1 MDKGRNPWVIF
12 ARYANLAFS
21 FGVTMAAM
29 LFLGFYGGRWLDRR
43 LGTEPFFMIAGVL
56 LGAGLAFKSLLDELG
71 VLSRESKREENG
83 EQKQRRNG
91 Y

>member
-1 MDKGRNPWVIF
+1 
-12 ARYANLAFS
+12 
-21 FGVTMAAM
+21 MAAM

-83 EQKQRRNG
+83 EQKQGRNG